1 MKRKYKIILIILL
14 PILLILLIFGTIK
27 LYNYIRIKNAKIE
40 VVLKEDMT
48 AEFNSNVKVSDY
60 IESINGKIIDN
71 YKIDTTKLGVQN
83 IEFKFINDDNIKVS
97 YSYEINIVD
106 TIKPVVWLGSTYSVR
121 KNSDINLTEAILC
134 GDNYDK
140 SPNCYID
147 GYYDLNTV
155 GNYPLVFKAE
165 DSSGNIEEVKF
176 NLSVYEPSSSNSSQK
191 SNDTS
196 YTDFSEVIKNYK
208 TDNNKI
214 GLDISEWQGNINFDK
229 LKDAGV
235 EFIMI
240 RVGGTRGKDGDYFL
254 DDKFKQN
261 ISSANKVGI
270 PVGVYFYSYA
280 NSSKKAIK
288 DANWVLDQIKDYNV
302 DLPVAFDWE
311 EWGSFNKYH
320 LSFFNLTTMAEDFL
334 NFFEKRGYSGMLYS
348 SKAYLENIWL
358 ETDYDIWL
366 AHYTKQTD
374 YDKDYKMWQLCSNG
388 KIDGI
393 DGYVDID
400 ILYN

>member
-83 IEFKFINDDNIKVS
+83 IEFKFINDDSIKVS